1 MYLDKKRS
9 YLLTFILFL
18 VFLQGTH
25 DNVIQE
31 KLQVFIPRYEKKI
44 CRYSFWTFSQHKPF
58 SLPKAIS
65 HFRSDIRLTWPVLVD
80 SKICSPGTTD
90 VAMSLHRVA
99 TVSSRSLPWWPWLRV
114 LLHSAPQKVSQ
125 KQKKLEN
132 FSLAQIKNLSRRRR
146 ALEPVPESRLG
157 G

>member
-1 MYLDKKRS
+1 MIMSSKKSCRFS
-9 YLLTFILFL
+9 SPDMKRKIADIHSGHFHNTNLFL
-18 VFLQGTH
+18 YQRQF
-25 DNVIQE
+25 
-31 KLQVFIPRYEKKI
+31 P
-44 CRYSFWTFSQHKPF
+44 
-58 SLPKAIS
+58 IS
-65 HFRSDIRLTWPVLVD
+65 EAIRLTWPVLVD